1 MESDSDFPLD
11 IQLAEEFLL
20 LASERIHGLVGSSSA
35 DVVGRRFRAHFGV
48 SYQLCSHLWKYLED
62 TEALSSYEVKK
73 VHLLWTLDLLKG
85 DDSENKLKGR
95 WDADEKTLRKWT
107 SLFIEKISDLGVVS
121 RLRALFVFRVVGSV
135 SHRRLIPF
143 CRSSVVSHRP
153 LMPSHRRLPL
163 TDLVGE
169 PSCGFRQWANQY
181 NH

>member
-20 LASERIHGLVGSSSA
+20 LASERIHGLGGGAA
-35 DVVGRRFRAHFGV
+35 DLVDRRFRSYFGV

-62 TEALSSYEVKK
+62 TEALRSYEVKK

-85 DDSENKLKGR
+85 DDTENKLKGR

-121 RLRALFVFRVVGSV
+121 LCLIERVFLG
-135 SHRRLIPF
+135 RRLIP
-143 CRSSVVSHRP
+143 RPSLTVV
-153 LMPSHRRLPL
+153 
-163 TDLVGE
+163 
-169 PSCGFRQWANQY
+169 
-181 NH
+181 